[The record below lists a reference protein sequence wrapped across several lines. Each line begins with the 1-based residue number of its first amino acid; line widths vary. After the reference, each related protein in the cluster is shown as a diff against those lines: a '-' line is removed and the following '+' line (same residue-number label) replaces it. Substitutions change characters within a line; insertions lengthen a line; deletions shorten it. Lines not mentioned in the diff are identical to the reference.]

1 MSDSLPEKEI
11 VESVSKLDG
20 RIPSGDLEDKWS
32 KYKSS
37 IKLVNPSNKRK
48 FNIIVPNK

>member
-1 MSDSLPEKEI
+1 MAGTLPEKEF

-20 RIPSGDLEDKWS
+20 RIPSGDLEDKWD

-37 IKLVNPSNKRK
+37 MKIVNPANK
-48 FNIIVPNK
+48 